1 MKKLTSLFCALAVIV
16 SASAAPQLRVPK
28 AKSDKQQL
36 EQRLSRCKTE
46 KERAELTYKYKQTLK
61 ANAVK
66 PAKQAKTK
74 APRAKREA
82 QKVTIERY
90 HYFISGGTSINYGL
104 HNDEL
109 NMHFFYQF
117 PLAEGKH
124 NIEFGKTYTLAEMEA
139 EGCEWDEED
148 DEGNL
153 TMHYYTAATFCI
165 TKGEGFDVHIAATA
179 TDDLG
184 NEYVFAYDETPV
196 TPTGTTVSVNIDRP
210 LIGCEYNETDH
221 SWLLRA
227 QDNNYFVQLQYY
239 SANGKTPDCNVDAAD
254 IELASTYVSFLT
266 DDVDEWGDPVSK
278 NVFAKDADI
287 MVLSSNGGKR
297 IDVNFRIFGE
307 DGNQYSGSLYYALPE
322 AETKEDFVATNLQV
336 DTWAFES
343 WGEIQIFASTDDGKS
358 LSLDLYGDQAAG
370 IPGTYTLGEGHNN
383 GGSIS
388 VDREQYN
395 VYSGTVTIAES
406 EGTYTVTGSILC
418 WNNVEYT
425 LNLQEPEV
433 TVTPVTFSGD
443 KLVLDVYKDGF
454 FEVSGYNADR
464 DQWLLLTVNSATV
477 AGDYTLA
484 DLDDEYTYYST
495 EAGEY
500 TVTAAEIHVVYA
512 DGKATVTGSL
522 QAVNNTN
529 KYDVLDITL
538 DIVAGPYVPSERN
551 VTIGQIRFEYNDEYP
566 SVMYG
571 LLSED
576 AKQVFYLNIS
586 GNKWSPDVML
596 DKTYAIGDLYEN
608 GSYGQNA
615 DEHEYIVYTAVSF
628 TKTAT
633 ETGVK
638 IVATIGDTRGN
649 TWNLTYEG
657 EDGEVSMMYVNLG
670 QANSGAH
677 VDGGIEYEMVD
688 VDNTLKCVLVFP
700 NAEGEDVVF
709 DSTYT
714 SADGGIDLEI
724 SYLSILGEEHAVTS
738 ATFTKEY
745 FDWNGAYSYQ
755 AVVTDDRGYQF
766 NLSLYDDGF
775 ELTGDTIEVKIA
787 TPLTATYYK
796 EYYEWMFYGED
807 ENASINISVNSLND
821 ELQLGEYDVEDI
833 VLWSSN
839 ISFADGVDE
848 EGLPLEKMIGFHA
861 VERLVISGEEG
872 DYALEAT
879 VVGEDGNVYL
889 IAVNKT
895 TEAIGNVQEGKV
907 QSTKVLRDGV
917 LIIEKNGV
925 RYNAQGA
932 IVK

>member
-1 MKKLTSLFCALAVIV
+1 MKKITSFLCALTIML
-16 SASAAPQLRVPK
+16 SASAAPRLHAPK

-46 KERAELTYKYKQTLK
+46 KERAELTYRYKQVLK
-61 ANAVK
+61 AQSNAAA
-66 PAKQAKTK
+66 PARAK

-82 QKVTIERY
+82 QAVTINRY
-90 HYFISGGTSINYGL
+90 NSMILNGSSLMYAL
-104 HNDEL
+104 HNDEQ
-109 NMHFFYQF
+109 NIHFFFQF
-117 PLAEGKH
+117 PLAEGAH
-124 NIEFGKTYTLAEMEA
+124 SIEYGKQYTLAGMEA
-139 EGCEWDEED
+139 EGCEWDENNEND
-148 DEGNL
+148 NFI
-153 TMHYYTAATFCI
+153 MHYYTAATFTI
-165 TKGEGFDVHIAATA
+165 SKGASYDIRIDAAV
-179 TDDLG
+179 TDDQG
-184 NEYVFAYDETPV
+184 NAFTLTYEEE
-196 TPTGTTVSVNIDRP
+196 P
-210 LIGCEYNETDH
+210 LIVTGETIELNLTRPMTGCDYNDNEQY
-221 SWLLRA
+221 WLLRG
-227 QDNNYFVQLQYY
+227 DNGTYYVQLQYY
-239 SANGKTPDCNVDAAD
+239 SADSESPAGSFAAEN
-254 IELASTYVSFLT
+254 IELNSTYLHIVT
-266 DDVDEWGDPVSK
+266 DEEDDWGDPVTK
-278 NVFAKDADI
+278 DLYAKDAS
-287 MVLSSNGGKR
+287 VEVTKEGER
-297 IDVNFRIFGE
+297 IDVTASLLCE
-307 DGNQYSGSLYYALPE
+307 DGNRYAITMFYALPE
-322 AETKEDFVATNLQV
+322 AESEEDFVANDLQV
-336 DTWAFES
+336 DTWAFEL
-343 WGEIQIFASTDDGKS
+343 WGGNIQVFANTEDGKYI
-358 LSLDLYGDQAAG
+358 SLDLYPGSG
-370 IPGTYTLGEGHNN
+370 ETFLGTYTIGGENHTN
-383 GGSIS
+383 GGFVS
-388 VDREQYN
+388 Y
-395 VYSGTVTIAES
+395 
-406 EGTYTVTGSILC
+406 EGTQYDVYTGEVTVAQAENKYVVTGKVLC

-425 LNLQEPEV
+425 LNLQEPEA

-454 FEVSGYNADR
+454 FEVSGYNAER

-586 GNKWSPDVML
+586 GNKWSPDVVF

-638 IVATIGDTRGN
+638 VVATIRDTRGN

-700 NAEGEDVVF
+700 NVEGEDVVF

-738 ATFTKEY
+738 ARFTKGC

-766 NLSLYDDGF
+766 TLSLYDDGF

-787 TPLTATYYK
+787 NPLTATYYE

-872 DYALEAT
+872 NYALEAT

-895 TEAIGNVQEGKV
+895 TEAVDNVQGDKV
-907 QSTKVLRDGV
+907 QSTKVLHDGI

-932 IVK
+932 VVL